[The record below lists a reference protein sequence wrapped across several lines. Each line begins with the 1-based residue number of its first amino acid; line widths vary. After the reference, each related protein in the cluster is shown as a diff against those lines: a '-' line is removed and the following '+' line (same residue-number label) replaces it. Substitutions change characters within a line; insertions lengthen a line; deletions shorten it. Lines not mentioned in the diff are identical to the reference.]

1 VAPVN
6 DVKPL
11 ADDEE
16 NQPENPAA
24 EDSDDDGSPEDDSP

>member
-11 ADDEE
+11 ADDDEH
-16 NQPENPAA
+16 QPESPVA